1 MSADAV
7 IDLTMRAHEGFSQR
21 TTDKVILTEIH
32 RLRKEYDPSDDPFLD
47 GHRLMRIYEDE
58 AQRRGLTVPGGA
70 YKTRNPKKKIVQ
82 KPISGRKLQRTV
94 SLRSQKLAELE
105 QKAFA
110 RLRGEENP
118 HPKHLP
124 GIEVTSA
131 DELKRRGIVG
141 FVNVWKD
148 PDTGMWQH
156 RFLGDLPFLEED
168 EFELVEDEEAN
179 DDFVPRTGNPMS
191 RSATA
196 TMKDVRRSNV
206 AREVK
211 SKRTAR
217 ALRALANPSKE
228 EYHTEGD
235 LQWNTFT
242 ESYDRWSVSDDP
254 KDLLDAFEASTRAE
268 IHYRNA
274 GVEHGADGRGSG
286 PAGAEAEGIRRE
298 FLELER

>member
-1 MSADAV
+1 MSADEA

-82 KPISGRKLQRTV
+82 KPISGRKLQQTV
-94 SLRSQKLAELE
+94 SLRRQKLAELE

-131 DELKRRGIVG
+131 DELKRRGVVG

-168 EFELVEDEEAN
+168 EFELVEE
-179 DDFVPRTGNPMS
+179 GNPMS

-196 TMKDVRRSNV
+196 TMRAGKRSKV

-211 SKRTAR
+211 GKRTAR

-228 EYHTEGD
+228 EHHTEGD

-268 IHYRNA
+268 IHYRHA